1 MKSRTP
7 QKNALISIIPFFG
20 YSSYVYLG
28 KKLGLT
34 GWGFNVVVNLGLVF
48 AITILGG
55 IVMGFENINTY
66 LTFGIVMPLSY
77 LVQYFSIKELTYL
90 KHKRQVQL

>member
-7 QKNALISIIPFFG
+7 HKNALVSIIPFFG

-34 GWGFNVVVNLGLVF
+34 GWGFNTVVNLGLVF
-48 AITILGG
+48 LVTILGG
-55 IVMGFENINTY
+55 IVMGFQNTNTY

-77 LVQYFSIKELTYL
+77 LVQYFSIKSLTKL
-90 KHKRQVQL
+90 KHKRELQL